1 MSNVRQMID
10 AIFNE
15 DFDGARE
22 ALKVSLADYMSGRAY
37 VSNSDLF
44 GADYKDDYTNPSVED
59 ELKQFAA
66 LNGGVV
72 RKHDKRG
79 TREDEEEEKEY
90 EEEVNSAKKDISQHL
105 KRGGIKTGKDLD
117 ESVLGKKDWSKVDRS
132 TIEIDGVDKSDYPDF
147 SDAYISYAEWEDGTA
162 LTHAELDAFTDDNSD
177 LVHELAYD
185 SLH

>member
-1 MSNVRQMID
+1 MSNVRQMIE

-15 DFDGARE
+15 DFNGARE

-44 GADYKDDYTNPSVED
+44 GADYKDDYTNPNVED
-59 ELKQFAA
+59 ELKQFAD
-66 LNGGVV
+66 LSGGVI

-79 TREDEEEEKEY
+79 TRKDEEEEKEY

-117 ESVLGKKDWSKVDRS
+117 ESVKILYAVYGDKVDGPVEGK
-132 TIEIDGVDKSDYPDF
+132 TFKTEEE
-147 SDAYISYAEWEDGTA
+147 AEK
-162 LTHAELDAFTDDNSD
+162 FQ
-177 LVHELAYD
+177 D
-185 SLH
+185 SLWNSPDWHQYASRPRELFVDTYEE